1 MTKEQFLD
9 YSLHTGLNIM
19 YIGSDGCFKGDVTKD
34 DYNMILMLTGI
45 GKEYLCN
52 DYLGNGD
59 DIPLA
64 LNQIKPILHPLSD
77 LTKPITHK
85 GETFVPMLRLAQIKV
100 SKGLFE
106 DKGPTIDF
114 KCKIVE
120 KPFGKLAKCT
130 KLDEWVVMISLSEP
144 ERADFWIIQTLIE
157 WRFDIAGLIE
167 KGEAID
173 VNTLETNPYA

>member
-1 MTKEQFLD
+1 MVMTNEQFLAMSIDTQLKFIHCPYGISNGVSDIKSNLVNGYHRFIHNVNSKSGRIIHLTSLKD
-9 YSLHTGLNIM
+9 YKS
-19 YIGSDGCFKGDVTKD
+19 
-34 DYNMILMLTGI
+34 
-45 GKEYLCN
+45 
-52 DYLGNGD
+52 
-59 DIPLA
+59 
-64 LNQIKPILHPLSD
+64 ILHPLSD

-120 KPFGKLAKCT
+120 KSFGKLAKCT
-130 KLDEWVVMISLSEP
+130 KLDEWVIMISLSEP

-157 WRFDIAGLIE
+157 WHFDIAGLIE
-167 KGEAID
+167 KSEAID
-173 VNTLETNPYA
+173 VNTLDKNTYA